1 MPWIRPQDQMPL
13 EGEEVLITDNKGM
26 QIVAWWNE
34 YNKAWH
40 SHSEYYS
47 WRPHEVLYWMPLPEP
62 PKR

>member
-13 EGEEVLITDNKGM
+13 DHELVLITDNKGM

-40 SHSEYYS
+40 SHSEDYS
-47 WRPHEVLYWMPLPEP
+47 WWPHEVLYWMPLPEP